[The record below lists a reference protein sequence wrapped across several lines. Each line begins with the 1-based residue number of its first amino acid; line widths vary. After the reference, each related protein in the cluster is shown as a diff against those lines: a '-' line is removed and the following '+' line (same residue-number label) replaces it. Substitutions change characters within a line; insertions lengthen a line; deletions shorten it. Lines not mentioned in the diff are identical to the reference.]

1 MFIEKLQTPLTVDN
15 AIIQLGD
22 IDDSQKGRQFKSRFI
37 QAGIAGYPKQFGNV
51 LITKETLDK
60 FVNTLVNKPVIINHK
75 DEIKPEDEVGKVTK
89 VWFNAEDGWFWC
101 EGYLTNETAINLI
114 KDKGWSVS
122 CSYDVLL
129 LDDEG
134 GTENNI
140 KYDKEFLNGKFTHL
154 AIVEN
159 PRYER
164 ANIVVNSKTE
174 IVNSFEGH
182 AGRKG
187 QIGGSLPKG
196 TNPNLSEDI
205 DKVIAG
211 TFPKKEM
218 LNFGTPPNVLQDL
231 GVPDKPMFMAQHKYL
246 MSTERKEIDGEIHHI
261 TDETMKDLPNLLK
274 EPLLV
279 MTSRKNA
286 NRYVVAINAKDK
298 NEKYIFVIIDYDW
311 QGKKNN
317 IIPSVYGKDEYLEY
331 IKKAYINN
339 EIVYQ
344 DKNLKISGS
353 RVQFPRCNPKVSNTI
368 INDINEYFNPNVK
381 ESKTMEIDNARG
393 FDGEEGDWITIKGVH
408 VFVKKGQSKEEAV
421 ADFIEKQ
428 QGKSDS
434 KPKVEKDEKKV
445 ADYKKQI
452 HDKYKS
458 LKDDEE
464 KKAYFDYL
472 DKQTAEFDK
481 DVNYKE
487 AVKWLKDVD
496 KSDIFGKEAE
506 PKAEEK
512 NDKFKSRLEDIK
524 NRVGTISK
532 GEQYFDEKVRTAQ
545 KMLKT
550 KLEAWEKDLKEN
562 EYSPSIKQVKERNI
576 NIVKDEL
583 RQIKELKSQ
592 SETNQPPK
600 RQVTEEEL
608 FGKQKEDE
616 KTDKGSTLE
625 GGIKETKDKYGRTN
639 FTKGNKWANVTSNGG
654 RSDSWIAAY
663 GLTHKSGVS
672 WEAEKGI
679 TEEQLLNSRSFKT
692 EKGARKWALEQLKRI
707 TSDNSKEQ
715 DMSLLNKLINL
726 IKEVQNNKGAKMDT
740 KTRILSILNEKEVEE
755 DVIEEVENELEEIE
769 KEKEEKEAKNKK
781 CKNEKVDKRK
791 LIDEVG
797 GILKGKVDDEII
809 RTVIGKIEKAAYD
822 ESEAGADN
830 KKAKNEDE
838 EKDEKEVKEVKEDVK
853 EDVDN
858 KCKNSVYNA
867 TDYFNKVNEVY
878 NSSCKAGIQTKYET
892 QADRLEAG
900 NKF

>member
-1 MFIEKLQTPLTVDN
+1 MDN

-60 FVNTLVNKPVIINHK
+60 FVNTLVDKPVIINHK

-89 VWFNAEDGWFWC
+89 VWFNSEDGWFWC
-101 EGYLTNETAINLI
+101 EGYLTDETAINLI

-196 TNPNLSEDI
+196 ANPNLSNDI

-344 DKNLKISGS
+344 DKNLMISGS

-393 FDGEEGDWITIKGVH
+393 FNGEEGDWITTEKGVH
-408 VFVKKGQSKEEAV
+408 IFVKKGQSKEDAV
-421 ADFIEKQ
+421 LEFIEKK
-428 QGKSDS
+428 QGGSDKKDEDNKNNS
-434 KPKVEKDEKKV
+434 RANRQAAEYEKLKDKIDTIKTAKEKITKEYKNITSEEANKLFEQANKIYENFIIPSNLSDKDYGDITNIYQELEDFVVEKNTNKEWGS
-445 ADYKKQI
+445 KQ
-452 HDKYKS
+452 
-458 LKDDEE
+458 
-464 KKAYFDYL
+464 
-472 DKQTAEFDK
+472 
-481 DVNYKE
+481 
-487 AVKWLKDVD
+487 
-496 KSDIFGKEAE
+496 
-506 PKAEEK
+506 
-512 NDKFKSRLEDIK
+512 
-524 NRVGTISK
+524 SK
-532 GEQYFDEKVRTAQ
+532 R
-545 KMLKT
+545 
-550 KLEAWEKDLKEN
+550 
-562 EYSPSIKQVKERNI
+562 R
-576 NIVKDEL
+576 
-583 RQIKELKSQ
+583 
-592 SETNQPPK
+592 
-600 RQVTEEEL
+600 VTEEDL
-608 FGKQKEDE
+608 FGKPKED
-616 KTDKGSTLE
+616 KKPDKGSMLE

-639 FTKGNKWANVTSNGG
+639 FAKGNKWANVSSNGG

-672 WEAEKGI
+672 WEAEKGV

-726 IKEVQNNKGAKMDT
+726 IKEVQNNKGAEMDT
-740 KTRILSILNEKEVEE
+740 KSRILSILNEKEVDE

-797 GILKGKVDDEII
+797 GILKGKVDEELW

-838 EKDEKEVKEVKEDVK
+838 EKDEKEVKEVEKDVEK
-853 EDVDN
+853 DVDN

-878 NSSCKAGIQTKYET
+878 NSSCKAGVQTKYET